1 MFLPVSTIFS
11 FADLWTIISFT
22 YTIFVVVTVVAVI
35 AERREPVNA
44 LAWIM
49 VITMFPVGG
58 MVLFLLLGKNYRKL
72 RTFMQKELFDS
83 ELINSMCGEQL
94 RDIAHPDNDAMPN
107 KKFVRLMLNN
117 SKSLLTLHNRVEIL
131 NNGEQTFPD
140 MFEAMREARKFI
152 HIEFFAIEGG
162 QLFDELIEVLDDRIA
177 HGVDVR
183 IIYDSVGSRNLRR
196 RDLRRLK
203 DTGADVRSFMPVFIA
218 RFTDKVNYRNHRK
231 IVVIDGEVGYTGGVN
246 IADRYIKGVRSGI
259 WRDTHLRIEG
269 EAVAM
274 LQTVFATDWNF
285 VTDGEML
292 TDEYFYH
299 YSKVDSIVP
308 LQVATS
314 GPDSP
319 YASIMQ
325 AYFAAIGKAEKYIY
339 VSTPYLLPNQAIV
352 TALRVAALGGVD
364 VRILIPVRGDNL
376 FVAWAGYSYVDAL
389 MEAGVKVYL
398 YNKGFNHSKFLII
411 DDEIS
416 SVGSANLDHR
426 SFNDDFEIQAIIYDS
441 NLTRELRDSFMADIA
456 DSREITPDNW
466 QQRSRWSK
474 IMEPIARL
482 LAPLF

>member
-1 MFLPVSTIFS
+1 
-11 FADLWTIISFT
+11 
-22 YTIFVVVTVVAVI
+22 
-35 AERREPVNA
+35 
-44 LAWIM
+44 
-49 VITMFPVGG
+49 
-58 MVLFLLLGKNYRKL
+58 
-72 RTFMQKELFDS
+72 
-83 ELINSMCGEQL
+83 
-94 RDIAHPDNDAMPN
+94 
-107 KKFVRLMLNN
+107 
-117 SKSLLTLHNRVEIL
+117 
-131 NNGEQTFPD
+131 
-140 MFEAMREARKFI
+140 
-152 HIEFFAIEGG
+152 
-162 QLFDELIEVLDDRIA
+162 
-177 HGVDVR
+177 
-183 IIYDSVGSRNLRR
+183 
-196 RDLRRLK
+196 
-203 DTGADVRSFMPVFIA
+203 MPVFIA